1 MVMVIY
7 PMHPAVLEL
16 VTIVII
22 DSEAICEHDADVI
35 SRCAGSKILPDVDA
49 PNILM
54 QFKLSIFFIKLTA
67 GRYVLYATNV
77 L

>member
-1 MVMVIY
+1 MGG
-7 PMHPAVLEL
+7 HGNPAVLEL
-16 VTIVII
+16 LTIAIL

-35 SRCAGSKILPDVDA
+35 SRCAGSKVLPDVDA

-54 QFKLSIFFIKLTA
+54 QFKLSIFFTKLTA

>member
-1 MVMVIY
+1 MVIY
-7 PMHPAVLEL
+7 PIHPAVLEL
-16 VTIVII
+16 VTIAIL
-22 DSEAICEHDADVI
+22 DSESICEHDADVI

-54 QFKLSIFFIKLTA
+54 QFKLSIFFIKLPS
-67 GRYVLYATNV
+67 GRYVLYATKV

>member
-1 MVMVIY
+1 MVIY
-7 PMHPAVLEL
+7 PIHPRVLEL
-16 VTIVII
+16 LTIAIL

-49 PNILM
+49 ANILM

>member
-1 MVMVIY
+1 MVIY
-7 PMHPAVLEL
+7 PIHPCVLEL
-16 VTIVII
+16 LTIAILE
-22 DSEAICEHDADVI
+22 SEAICEHDVDVI

-49 PNILM
+49 PDILM

>member
-1 MVMVIY
+1 MVIY
-7 PMHPAVLEL
+7 PIHPAVLEL

-35 SRCAGSKILPDVDA
+35 SRCAGNKILPDVDA

-54 QFKLSIFFIKLTA
+54 QFNFLHQIDSRQICFVCNQCSLSE
-67 GRYVLYATNV
+67 
-77 L
+77 